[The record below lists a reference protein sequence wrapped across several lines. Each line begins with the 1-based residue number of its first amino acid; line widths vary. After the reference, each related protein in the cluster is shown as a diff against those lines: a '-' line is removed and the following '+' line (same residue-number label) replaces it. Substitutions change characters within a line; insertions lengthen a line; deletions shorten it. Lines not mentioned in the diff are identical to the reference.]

1 MKSRSRP
8 TLCFW
13 KKTKCAIKDINRGI
27 NYEGLVDFLNK
38 GIVKNIICM
47 PTSGHKIA
55 DQIANK
61 DIKIYKVE
69 DLKEAVEI
77 AKKVTP
83 KGSICLLSPAAASY
97 GYFKNFEER
106 GEKFEEYVKES

>member
-1 MKSRSRP
+1 MVKKRRESKIKRISLSIIFLLIIIFVIINIP
-8 TLCFW
+8 KKKNDYVEIKKDETLN
-13 KKTKCAIKDINRGI
+13 IK
-27 NYEGLVDFLNK
+27 E
-38 GIVKNIICM
+38 
-47 PTSGHKIA
+47 
-55 DQIANK
+55 
-61 DIKIYKVE
+61 YKVE
-69 DLKEAVEI
+69 DLKEAVEP